1 MDGSPMMPTAI
12 FVAVAI
18 LLVLFLLLIT
28 KRKEVEEQES
38 DQATAATPSDC
49 RDALQRP
56 ELVLRIFSREDREFV
71 LEMRSPRLQ
80 QIYQEERRKVA
91 LHWVRKTSREVSRI
105 MRTHRLMARL
115 SRNLDV
121 VAEVK
126 LLWQYLELRFIC
138 GLLVLLIETLG
149 PHALHDLASYAGEL
163 SQLIGRTLPDAAA
176 ASRVTSSENPGTL

>member
-1 MDGSPMMPTAI
+1 MMSTAI
-12 FVAVAI
+12 FVAFGI
-18 LLVLFLLLIT
+18 LLVFVLLLIAR
-28 KRKEVEEQES
+28 RKEVEEREGERAVAP
-38 DQATAATPSDC
+38 DQREC
-49 RDALQRP
+49 RNTLQRP

-71 LEMRSPRLQ
+71 LQMRSPRLQ

-91 LHWVRKTSREVSRI
+91 LHWVRKTSREVRMI
-105 MRTHRLMARL
+105 MRTHRLISRL

-126 LLWQYLELRFIC
+126 LLWQYLKLRFIC

-176 ASRVTSSENPGTL
+176 TSRVTSSENPGTL

>member
-1 MDGSPMMPTAI
+1 MMSTAI
-12 FVAVAI
+12 FVAVAT

-38 DQATAATPSDC
+38 DQATAATRCEC
-49 RDALQRP
+49 RDVLQRP

-71 LEMRSPRLQ
+71 FQIGSPRLQ
-80 QIYQEERRKVA
+80 RIYQEERRKVA
-91 LHWVRKTSREVSRI
+91 LHWVRKTSHEVSRI
-105 MRTHRLMARL
+105 MRTHRLIARL

-121 VAEVK
+121 AAEAK

-149 PHALHDLASYAGEL
+149 PHALHDLASCAREL
-163 SQLIGRTLPDAAA
+163 SQLISQTLPDAAA
-176 ASRVTSSENPGTL
+176 ASSVASSENPGTP

>member
-1 MDGSPMMPTAI
+1 MMPTAI

-18 LLVLFLLLIT
+18 LVVLFLLLIT
-28 KRKEVEEQES
+28 KRKEMEEQES

-71 LEMRSPRLQ
+71 LQMRSPRLQ

-138 GLLVLLIETLG
+138 GLLVLFIETFG

-163 SQLIGRTLPDAAA
+163 SQLIGRALPQAVAANPV
-176 ASRVTSSENPGTL
+176 ASPENPGTP